1 MKNGGKDMN
10 TLIVTGSP
18 RKGMFSDRIAEEIR
32 KKTDGTVIHLREKT
46 LSPCRACEYCH
57 KKGNGECAIKD
68 DMSALYPLFREAD
81 TIVLVSPIYWWQVT
95 AQMKTFIDRLYAVG
109 HDEWKGKKAVVILNG
124 GAEDDDVEFR
134 ILRDAFSEMFSY
146 LSVDFRYLGV
156 GTTDEKAYENERDR
170 LHSFIEENF

>member
-1 MKNGGKDMN
+1 MN

-18 RKGMFSDRIAEEIR
+18 RRNMFSDRIAEEIR
-32 KKTDGTVIHLREKT
+32 KKTNGTVIHLRDRRI
-46 LSPCRACEYCH
+46 SPCRACEYCH
-57 KKGNGECAIKD
+57 TKGSGECAIKD
-68 DMSALYPLFREAD
+68 DMTPLYTLFSEAD
-81 TIVLVSPIYWWQVT
+81 SIVLVSPVYWWQVT

-109 HDEWKGKKAVVILNG
+109 HDEWKGKKAVVIVNG

-156 GTTDEKAYENERDR
+156 GTTDEKAYEKESERLR
-170 LHSFIEENF
+170 LFIEENF